1 MFTIHNSANGIT
13 QIDIIGDIGENWWTG
28 EGHTLDSVRNKLQN
42 ISGDLKVN
50 ISSLGGSLIDGLA
63 IYDILRAY
71 NGKVITNIIGATAS
85 SGFVIALG
93 GDEVLISENSLLLT
107 HRASSGCWGTAD
119 DMRSNADDLERF
131 ESRVLNISMKR
142 SAKKKKTEQDVKALM
157 NEERWMTAE
166 EAMNDWGF
174 VDSIYKPTKVLNSAD
189 LSKLS
194 NIKPLPENFK
204 QPEME
209 NTDNSLKTTILNAM
223 GFKNDA
229 AIVAE
234 NETLK
239 SEKAALEAKITNSA
253 DSATLPL
260 KQEIETLKGEIS
272 NKATAYDSLKAEYD
286 ALKITNEANEAEIA
300 RLKAGEVIVNSADPL
315 NPINETVETPEKKSK
330 FLPKNEALRN
340 LVQNLTSK

>member
-1 MFTIHNSANGIT
+1 MFTIHNSANNIT

-28 EGHTLDSVRNKLQN
+28 EGHTLESVRNQLQN

-63 IYDILRAY
+63 IYDILRAH

-107 HRASSGCWGTAD
+107 HRASSGCYGTAD

-209 NTDNSLKTTILNAM
+209 NIDSTQKHSILNLL

-229 AIVAE
+229 AIKAE
-234 NETLK
+234 NETLR
-239 SEKAALEAKITNSA
+239 SEIETLKGQITNST

-260 KQEIETLKGEIS
+260 KQEIETLKGEIT
-272 NKATAYDSLKAEYD
+272 NKVSAYD
-286 ALKITNEANEAEIA
+286 ALKAEFDALKVSNEANEAEIA
-300 RLKAGEVIVNSADPL
+300 RLKAGEVEVKSIDPA
-315 NPINETVETPEKKSK
+315 NPTIENNVVPERSPR
-330 FLPKNEALRN
+330 FQPENQELRN
-340 LVQNLTSK
+340 LVKNLNS